1 MYIARCQGL
10 LLYTYNRRRW
20 SLRNVARISLL
31 LDFYEKLLPERQK
44 EAIRLYNEENFS
56 LSEIAELFGI
66 SRQGVHDA
74 IRKGETALTGYEE
87 KLGFLRLMEVHG
99 KAVEDLKNLA
109 LQIKEKDKAIPSE
122 KLLEGLR
129 EVIEALDKQE
139 N

>member
-1 MYIARCQGL
+1 M
-10 LLYTYNRRRW
+10 
-20 SLRNVARISLL
+20 RNVARISLL

-122 KLLEGLR
+122 KLLEGLKK
-129 EVIEALDKQE
+129 VIEALDKQE